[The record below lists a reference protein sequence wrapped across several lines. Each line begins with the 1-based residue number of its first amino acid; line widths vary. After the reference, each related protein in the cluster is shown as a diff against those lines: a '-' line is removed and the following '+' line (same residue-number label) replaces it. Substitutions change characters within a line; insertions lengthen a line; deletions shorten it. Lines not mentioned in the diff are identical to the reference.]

1 MKKILLTGL
10 FTFLLCPVANA
21 QTYISPWSSGIE
33 VDENKAYSVE
43 TRNSDKVLVQYGF
56 PNLTATGKELILNPE
71 FDYGIVNSY
80 GLVLYDYKE
89 DRTET
94 DSEVTVNV
102 TADIKTYDANFAPVS
117 TKTVSL
123 GSYSYPTG
131 NEFQGKRKAKKNKEK
146 FLPSLQITN
155 LRR

>member
-10 FTFLLCPVANA
+10 FAFLLCPVANA
-21 QTYISPWSSGIE
+21 QTYLSPWSAGIE
-33 VDENKAYSVE
+33 IDENKAYSIE
-43 TRNSDKVLVQYGF
+43 TRDSDKVLVQYGF
-56 PNLTATGKELILNPE
+56 PSLTATGKELILNPE
-71 FDYGIVNSY
+71 FEYVLVNSY

-94 DSEVTVNV
+94 DSEVSVNL
-102 TADIKTYDANFAPVS
+102 TADIKTYDANFVLVT

-123 GSYSYPTG
+123 GSYTYSKG
-131 NEFQGKRKAKKNKEK
+131 DEMQAKRKAKKNKEK